1 MKKEGVEL
9 EQKKRLVNLEIQQ
22 YDLCT
27 KIKRKE
33 KMKSFK
39 RSEQSINDCGT
50 ISVCMIVII
59 NG

>member
-39 RSEQSINDCGT
+39 RSEQSINDCGM